1 MGTRK
6 SFRME
11 SSMLNEGG
19 RDVAIELRY
28 SYCFRRLPG
37 SGNWRCVF
45 SLAA

>member
-19 RDVAIELRY
+19 VDVAIELRY
-28 SYCFRRLPG
+28 SYCLRRLLG
-37 SGNWRCVF
+37 SENWRCVF
-45 SLAA
+45 SLTA